1 MKFGIQHPNFNF
13 DGSGS
18 EVSESLRQLV
28 TTAENLSYDSFWV
41 MDHFHQI
48 EIIGQPKEPILEGW
62 TTIAYLAGVT
72 SRIKLGTLVT
82 GIIYRHPSVLAK
94 IGASLDVLSKG
105 RLFMGVGAAWNDD
118 ESKAYGIS
126 FPPVDERMQRLEE
139 ALEIIHKMW
148 TEDQTTFN
156 GKHYQ
161 LKDAICNPKPI
172 QKPHPPIMVGGSGE
186 RMTLKLVA
194 RYADA
199 CNLFGSPQTIRRKL
213 DVLREHCKAF
223 GRNYD
228 SILKTKLSYVMIDE
242 DKQTLKKRIATE
254 FESVSEDMKT
264 EFLIS
269 GTPSEVKNHLKELEQ
284 AGIECLIVSFEPSR
298 ELDAMKLFMEAQ

>member
-1 MKFGIQHPNFNF
+1 MKFDIQHPNFNF
-13 DGSGS
+13 DGTGS

-28 TTAENLSYDSFWV
+28 TAAENLNYDSFWT

-48 EIIGQPKEPILEGW
+48 EVIGQPEEPILEAW

-82 GIIYRHPSVLAK
+82 GIVYRQPSVLAK

-118 ESKAYGIS
+118 ESKAYGIP
-126 FPPVDERMQRLEE
+126 FPPVEERMQRLEE

-172 QKPHPPIMVGGSGE
+172 QKPHPPIMVGGGGE

-228 SILKTKLSYVMIDE
+228 SILKTKLSHVMIDE
-242 DKQTLKKRIATE
+242 DKQALKKRIAKE
-254 FESVSEDMKT
+254 FESVSEDTKT
-264 EFLIS
+264 EYLIS
-269 GTPSEVKNHLKELEQ
+269 GTPSEVKSHLKELDQ

-298 ELDAMKLFMEAQ
+298 ELDAMKLFIEAQ